1 MEQRPGDTTAGASR
15 QERLTTEALAT
26 AGETEEAIAPDRG
39 REVVAP
45 ERVERVEPAQMQ
57 GNPQPVLAAAE
68 SRDTKPQAQRADQ
81 ANRDAPPAGHSSPL
95 LAAEEA
101 GRFRSQW
108 DEIQTRF
115 VDAPR
120 QSVEEADH
128 LVAEAIKR
136 IAEAFAAE
144 RKKLEQQWSRGE
156 DVSTEDLRI
165 ALQRYRGFFGRL
177 LET

>member
-1 MEQRPGDTTAGASR
+1 MEEHASDTTAGAGH
-15 QERLTTEALAT
+15 EKGLTTEALAT
-26 AGETEEAIAPDRG
+26 AGETEGAIAPDRR

-45 ERVERVEPAQMQ
+45 ERVERVEPAQTP
-57 GNPQPVLAAAE
+57 GSPPPVPASAE
-68 SRDTKPQAQRADQ
+68 SQDAKPQAQRADG
-81 ANRDAPPAGHSSPL
+81 ANHDAPPAGRSSPL
-95 LAAEEA
+95 LVAEEA
-101 GRFRSQW
+101 GHFRSRW

-165 ALQRYRGFFGRL
+165 ALQRYRGFFSRL